1 MISALWNRLKRLE
14 TRERQLK
21 PSHAPFVVAVAR
33 EDGSVEAAWVATLE
47 RGVSREYRG
56 AAADAKWRELNGEPH
71 PETVREMGRI
81 RDLMK
86 SDPAA
91 VTATERQFVAET
103 MKRYPAR

>member
-1 MISALWNRLKRLE
+1 
-14 TRERQLK
+14 
-21 PSHAPFVVAVAR
+21 
-33 EDGSVEAAWVATLE
+33 
-47 RGVSREYRG
+47 
-56 AAADAKWRELNGEPH
+56 
-71 PETVREMGRI
+71 MGRI